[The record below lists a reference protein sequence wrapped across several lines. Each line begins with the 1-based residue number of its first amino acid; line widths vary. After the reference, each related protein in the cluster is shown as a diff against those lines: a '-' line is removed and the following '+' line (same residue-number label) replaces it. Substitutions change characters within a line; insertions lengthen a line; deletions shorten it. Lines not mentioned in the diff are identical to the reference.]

1 MFWEEELNNKFND
14 VIIELVMWLS
24 FLESK
29 CERE

>member
-1 MFWEEELNNKFND
+1 MFWEEEWNNKFND
-14 VIIELVMWLS
+14 VIIELVMWLI